1 MIREDLRA
9 KELQRQYLREWR
21 KKNKDKVREY
31 NEQYWLRKA
40 RKENEGKKDG

>member
-1 MIREDLRA
+1 MLQDYMRA

-21 KKNKDKVREY
+21 RRNRDKVREY

-40 RKENEGKKDG
+40 QKESEAKSNE